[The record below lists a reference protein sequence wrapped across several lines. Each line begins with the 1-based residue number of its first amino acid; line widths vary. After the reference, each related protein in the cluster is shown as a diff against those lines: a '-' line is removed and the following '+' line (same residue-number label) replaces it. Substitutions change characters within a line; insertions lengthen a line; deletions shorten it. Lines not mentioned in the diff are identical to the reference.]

1 MARNCHKAVYHGA
14 YLRELKTSYL
24 YPHKDLNL
32 GINGGIFP
40 EDVEKELK
48 EHEDIEA
55 VFITSPTYD
64 GVVSDVKEI
73 AKITH
78 KYEIPLIVDEAHGA
92 HFCFSEY
99 FPVSAAELGADLVI
113 HSLHKTL
120 PSMTQ
125 TSLVH
130 LCSNRINRDLLVRFL
145 GIYQTSSPS
154 YILMASMDACMDKL
168 EKEGRQM
175 FEEYTKNLEEARQRL
190 GKLKSIRLL
199 NPKPDPSQGIFD
211 YDRSKILLSTAG
223 TGINGRQLCHILR
236 QEFHLEME
244 MEAEQYALALTS
256 VGDRKEGFLRL
267 CKAAEEIDS
276 RESLKLTEEWKREEE
291 GDFYPVQ
298 AVKISRA
305 MDGDCERI
313 PLEESE
319 GRISCEFAY
328 LYPPGIPLLV
338 PGEEITGLLL
348 RNMRRYQK
356 QGFEIQGLGD
366 MTGETVL
373 VSGEFFDK

>member
-1 MARNCHKAVYHGA
+1 MC
-14 YLRELKTSYL
+14 
-24 YPHKDLNL
+24 
-32 GINGGIFP
+32 I
-40 EDVEKELK
+40 
-48 EHEDIEA
+48 
-55 VFITSPTYD
+55 
-64 GVVSDVKEI
+64 
-73 AKITH
+73 
-78 KYEIPLIVDEAHGA
+78 
-92 HFCFSEY
+92 
-99 FPVSAAELGADLVI
+99 
-113 HSLHKTL
+113 
-120 PSMTQ
+120 
-125 TSLVH
+125 
-130 LCSNRINRDLLVRFL
+130 RDR
-145 GIYQTSSPS
+145 
-154 YILMASMDACMDKL
+154 
-168 EKEGRQM
+168 
-175 FEEYTKNLEEARQRL
+175 
-190 GKLKSIRLL
+190 
-199 NPKPDPSQGIFD
+199 
-211 YDRSKILLSTAG
+211 
-223 TGINGRQLCHILR
+223 
-236 QEFHLEME
+236 
-244 MEAEQYALALTS
+244 
-256 VGDRKEGFLRL
+256 

>member
-190 GKLKSIRLL
+190 GNLKSIRLL